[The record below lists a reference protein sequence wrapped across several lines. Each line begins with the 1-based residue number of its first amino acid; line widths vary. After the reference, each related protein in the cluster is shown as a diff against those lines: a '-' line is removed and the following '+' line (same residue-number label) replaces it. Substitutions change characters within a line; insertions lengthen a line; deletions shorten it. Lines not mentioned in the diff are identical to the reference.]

1 MNYFDYNEAAAAGY
15 SVGTKVENK
24 VKDFFSFSDIE
35 MPDMIQNDT
44 LSTLGDISSYTA
56 ATADGT
62 KDIKDSLDITEEN
75 LKWMKDIAEREVI
88 DRTVFRDITV
98 SLGGVSNTVNN
109 MNDLDGIPEYLG
121 NVIAEQMAVS
131 AEGAH

>member
-1 MNYFDYNEAAAAGY
+1 
-15 SVGTKVENK
+15 
-24 VKDFFSFSDIE
+24 
-35 MPDMIQNDT
+35 
-44 LSTLGDISSYTA
+44 
-56 ATADGT
+56 
-62 KDIKDSLDITEEN
+62 
-75 LKWMKDIAEREVI
+75 MKDIAEREVI

>member
-1 MNYFDYNEAAAAGY
+1 M
-15 SVGTKVENK
+15 
-24 VKDFFSFSDIE
+24 
-35 MPDMIQNDT
+35 MQNDT

-98 SLGGVSNTVNN
+98 SLSNTVNN